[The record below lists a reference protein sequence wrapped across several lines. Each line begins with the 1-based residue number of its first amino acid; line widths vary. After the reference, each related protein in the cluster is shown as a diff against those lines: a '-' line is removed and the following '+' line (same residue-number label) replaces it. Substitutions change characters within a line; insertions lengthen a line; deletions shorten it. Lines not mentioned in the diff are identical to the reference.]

1 MSKPQATGPDVP
13 ALFDVNERSRIED
26 LDFVRS
32 GFQSPISEL
41 GGATGWVQG
50 HG

>member
-1 MSKPQATGPDVP
+1 MDVH
-13 ALFDVNERSRIED
+13 ERLSPEV
-26 LDFVRS
+26 LDFVGS
-32 GFQSPISEL
+32 GLQSPISEL